1 MHLDSLRTATAA
13 VLKSSTE
20 AVQCLDKF
28 LNNRD
33 KLHAART
40 KLEFMQQDSRPLGEF
55 ATEFV
60 SLTQRAGWDPVSAKK
75 ALVSKLKFEDAA
87 LMIELKEQG
96 LPYAAM
102 AERIKYIKERPAE
115 RQSYQTWT
123 PKDYANERLGF
134 KTITECL
141 RNPLI
146 LPEHTPALDIL
157 VERRRLGQTNLQ
169 VKSGQVAGPSK
180 QPEVTDL
187 FDYAHLR
194 VPLPKDLNGSG
205 IFSLSSYI
213 LMRRSSDGFISAT
226 GMFNVGGPA
235 FPWASQ
241 DDEEQERIYHK
252 HPDERRRSDDL
263 TKKMMQCSP
272 APSTNPII
280 FAIFLRH
287 QPWSTAT
294 PPHAHQRHVHRFAAS
309 TVITAFMVHINQST
323 ASPVLVSGSRGR
335 SPVSPKPK
343 VDDDAALEETRRQC
357 NTMEG
362 MLVKQALGSK

>member
-1 MHLDSLRTATAA
+1 IPLHSTPLHPP
-13 VLKSSTE
+13 KSDVAS
-20 AVQCLDKF
+20 APNV
-28 LNNRD
+28 
-33 KLHAART
+33 HAD
-40 KLEFMQQDSRPLGEF
+40 FSRP
-55 ATEFV
+55 
-60 SLTQRAGWDPVSAKK
+60 RPPVPN
-75 ALVSKLKFEDAA
+75 
-87 LMIELKEQG
+87 Q
-96 LPYAAM
+96 
-102 AERIKYIKERPAE
+102 
-115 RQSYQTWT
+115 
-123 PKDYANERLGF
+123 
-134 KTITECL
+134 

-252 HPDERRRSDDL
+252 HPDERRRSWMC
-263 TKKMMQCSP
+263 TFSRPRFQGCGWIRRIRGP
-272 APSTNPII
+272 TNSRYKCTLLLLDPI
-280 FAIFLRH
+280 LR
-287 QPWSTAT
+287 S
-294 PPHAHQRHVHRFAAS
+294 
-309 TVITAFMVHINQST
+309 N
-323 ASPVLVSGSRGR
+323 VS
-335 SPVSPKPK
+335 V
-343 VDDDAALEETRRQC
+343 T
-357 NTMEG
+357 
-362 MLVKQALGSK
+362 

>member
-1 MHLDSLRTATAA
+1 MCTPTSLVRALLSPTSGTR
-13 VLKSSTE
+13 SSSQST
-20 AVQCLDKF
+20 L
-28 LNNRD
+28 
-33 KLHAART
+33 
-40 KLEFMQQDSRPLGEF
+40 P
-55 ATEFV
+55 
-60 SLTQRAGWDPVSAKK
+60 PV
-75 ALVSKLKFEDAA
+75 
-87 LMIELKEQG
+87 
-96 LPYAAM
+96 
-102 AERIKYIKERPAE
+102 
-115 RQSYQTWT
+115 
-123 PKDYANERLGF
+123 
-134 KTITECL
+134 
-141 RNPLI
+141 
-146 LPEHTPALDIL
+146 LDIL

-252 HPDERRRSDDL
+252 HPDERRRSWMCFKAVAGSEGFGGQQIQDTNALFSFLTQFCDPICTGQISTCKSDDL